1 MNKNMR
7 PCQTFIAGLI
17 GFIACC
23 YFAEGYAAASGTPAG
38 SLISNRATARYTVSG
53 SNYSSDSNTNTIKVD
68 EIVNNV
74 MTWQDASQGVAVSQ
88 GQANQV
94 LTMKLVNTGNGTDSY
109 TLSATGTVSGNN
121 FNPTVVGIYL
131 DTNGNGVYD
140 PGVDQLYV
148 PGTNDPT
155 LAEDASLTFFVMS
168 AIPSTG
174 LSDRDKGSVLVK
186 AASKTGVGTMG
197 TVLLGAGP
205 GGTAVIIGQS
215 GGSSS
220 ALGTYVISASSV
232 AVSKSAT
239 VTDQYGGNR
248 PMSGA
253 TIHYSLSATV
263 TGSGTA
269 MNVVI
274 TDLVPAN
281 TTYIPGTL
289 KLNNTVL
296 SDAADADAGDVG
308 GTSAGTV
315 TVKLG
320 NLTSSSPAQTI
331 TFDVRIN

>member
-1 MNKNMR
+1 MHKNMR
-7 PCQTFIAGLI
+7 PYQAIITGVI

-23 YFAEGYAAASGTPAG
+23 CLCEGSAMASGTPAG
-38 SLISNRATARYTVSG
+38 SLISNRATARYTISG
-53 SNYSSDSNTNTIKVD
+53 SNYSTDSNTNTIKVD
-68 EIVNNV
+68 EIINN
-74 MTWQDASQGVAVSQ
+74 TLIWQDASQGVAVSQ

-94 LTMKLVNTGNGTDSY
+94 LTMKLVNTGNGIDSY
-109 TLSATGTVSGNN
+109 VLSANGSISGDS
-121 FNPTVVGIYL
+121 FDPTFVGIYL

-155 LAEDASLTFFVMS
+155 LAQDASLTFFVMN

-174 LSDRDKGSVLVK
+174 LVDRDKGNVLAK
-186 AASKTGVGTMG
+186 AASKTGAGPAG

-205 GGTAVIIGQS
+205 GGTAAVIGLS
-215 GGSSS
+215 GGASS
-220 ALGTYVISASSV
+220 AIGTYVVSASSV
-232 AVSKSAT
+232 AVSKSAA
-239 VTDQYGGNR
+239 VTDQYGGNK

-253 TIHYSLSATV
+253 TIRYSLAVTV
-263 TGSGTA
+263 TGSGIA

-274 TDLVPAN
+274 TDLVPEN

-289 KLNNTVL
+289 KLNSTVL
-296 SDAADADAGDVG
+296 SDAADSDAGDAG
-308 GTSAGTV
+308 GTTPGTV

-331 TFDVRIN
+331 NFDVRIN